1 MTAHVC
7 FTMDNLG
14 DAADL
19 GRGVIS
25 APRSPGERP
34 ALEQGFPAL
43 LDLYRRFGITI
54 THFIE
59 GWSAEAYPDYI
70 EKDLAD
76 GHSLGM
82 HGWQHELWSSLDYDR
97 ALDIASRATEA
108 ITRNGTRPLAFRAP
122 GGKRTRFTSE
132 ILTQLGY
139 TMDSS
144 LCPSGQDGGEVCQ
157 LSKTLWSV
165 PYEWVGVDASHWLWQ
180 KKGNE
185 EVEHDWRT
193 ALDDCAKNDR
203 YMFFICHPHV
213 MGIDSGRLAIGE
225 KVLDYV
231 TGNDDFNI
239 VTLDQL
245 VTLYQGKQITP

>member
-25 APRSPGERP
+25 VSRKPGERP

-59 GWSAEAYPDYI
+59 GWSAEAYPDFI

-76 GHSLGM
+76 GHNLGM
-82 HGWQHELWSSLDYDR
+82 HGWQHELWSALDYDR
-97 ALDIASRATEA
+97 ALEIATRATEA
-108 ITRNGTRPLAFRAP
+108 ITAYGSRPHAFRAP

-139 TMDSS
+139 TIDAS
-144 LCPSGQDGGEVCQ
+144 LCPSGQDGGEVSR

-180 KKGNE
+180 KKANE
-185 EVEHDWRT
+185 VVLQDWRQT
-193 ALDDCAKNDR
+193 LDNCADNNR
-203 YMFFICHPHV
+203 YMLFIWHPHV
-213 MGIDSGRLAIGE
+213 MGIDRERLAVGE
-225 KVLDYV
+225 QILEYV
-231 TGNDDFNI
+231 CNSDRFEIATI
-239 VTLDQL
+239 DQL
-245 VTLYQGKQITP
+245 ASLYRNKPFT

>member
-1 MTAHVC
+1 
-7 FTMDNLG
+7 MDNLG

-25 APRSPGERP
+25 APRKPGARP

-43 LDLYRRFGITI
+43 LELYRRFNITI

-59 GWSAEAYPDYI
+59 GWSAEAYPDFI
-70 EKDLAD
+70 EQDLAH

-97 ALDIASRATEA
+97 AMDIATRATAA
-108 ITRNGTRPLAFRAP
+108 ITKSGTRPHAFRAP

-139 TMDSS
+139 TIDSS
-144 LCPSGQDGGEVCQ
+144 LCPSGQDGGEVCR

-180 KKGNE
+180 KKANE
-185 EVEHDWRT
+185 TVAHDWRQ
-193 ALDDCAKNDR
+193 ALDERADKGK
-203 YMFFICHPHV
+203 YMLFIWHPHV
-213 MGIDSGRLAIGE
+213 MGIDKGRLAVGE
-225 KVLDYV
+225 EILDYV
-231 TGNDDFNI
+231 TNNPAFE
-239 VTLDQL
+239 VVSLEQL
-245 VTLYQGKQITP
+245 VTLYQGRTDC